1 MVPLRGKTIELF
13 NKAWCSHP
21 SKSKAPVKNRY
32 HLIYAKFDVIIVDH
46 LLRDDSCWYCQNITV
61 NEHTAWDYPAVD
73 ISKAFIFHQNF
84 LFVHSKTL
92 LLLTNINNFQLFHNY
107 IKALHVLQSHEIKLF
122 VDLLLLL
129 NDLF

>member
-1 MVPLRGKTIELF
+1 
-13 NKAWCSHP
+13 
-21 SKSKAPVKNRY
+21 
-32 HLIYAKFDVIIVDH
+32 
-46 LLRDDSCWYCQNITV
+46 
-61 NEHTAWDYPAVD
+61 
-73 ISKAFIFHQNF
+73 
-84 LFVHSKTL
+84 